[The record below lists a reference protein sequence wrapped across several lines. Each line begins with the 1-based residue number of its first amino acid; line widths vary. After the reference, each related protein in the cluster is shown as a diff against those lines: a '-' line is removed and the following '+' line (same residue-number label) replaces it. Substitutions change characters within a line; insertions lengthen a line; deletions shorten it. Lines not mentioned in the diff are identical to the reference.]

1 MPAPSKLCSLLCA
14 ACAKKFSHSSLG
26 NRCDRC
32 PNPGDNRAI
41 GIVGV
46 LCGILGLIG
55 YIHITLSDGGHVD
68 QSDGAKSILLSYIQS
83 ISLLATFPIAWPD
96 IFVTIFKIGGAVPG
110 KKTFLCCVRFNV
122 QCKVVADCLL
132 FVICFVFFFKF
143 LGNILSI

>member
-1 MPAPSKLCSLLCA
+1 
-14 ACAKKFSHSSLG
+14 
-26 NRCDRC
+26 
-32 PNPGDNRAI
+32 
-41 GIVGV
+41 V

-122 QCKVVADCLL
+122 LCARWSLIVYFLL
-132 FVICFVFFFKF
+132 FVLFFSSSSWATSYQSKMC
-143 LGNILSI
+143 LSQPKRGRSLLFGQNSMVNSTNRFSFELFIGMVSN